1 MSRLTLRLPETL
13 HHKLASL
20 AKSEGVSLNQY
31 IVYALSCQIHNS
43 YIVDALSE
51 NEIEEQK
58 QAFSQL
64 IKDLGSVDNEE
75 IKAILNQREKVD
87 SDEELPLEIK
97 NKLISKLSPS

>member
-13 HHKLASL
+13 HHKLANL

-43 YIVDALSE
+43 YNLDVLSE
-51 NEIEEQK
+51 KEIEQQK
-58 QAFSQL
+58 PAFNQL
-64 IKDLGSVDNEE
+64 IKDLGTLEDEE

-87 SDEELPLEIK
+87 IDEELPLEIR
-97 NKLISKLSPS
+97 NKLISKLN

>member
-13 HHKLASL
+13 HHKLANL

-43 YIVDALSE
+43 YTVDVLSE
-51 NEIEEQK
+51 KEIEQQK
-58 QAFSQL
+58 TAFSQL
-64 IKDLGSVDNEE
+64 IKDLGTLEDEE

-87 SDEELPLEIK
+87 IDEELPLEIR
-97 NKLISKLSPS
+97 NKIMAKLN